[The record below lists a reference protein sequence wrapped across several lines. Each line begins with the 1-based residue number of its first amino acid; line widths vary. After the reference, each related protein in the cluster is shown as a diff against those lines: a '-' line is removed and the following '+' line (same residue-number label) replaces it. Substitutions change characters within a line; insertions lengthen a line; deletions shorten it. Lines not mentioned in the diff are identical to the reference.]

1 MPAFML
7 QRGKLCGI
15 PDSRYAAELD
25 KRAAEAKFAP
35 DLEAEYDE
43 FFLSERRSQLRWFNS
58 MLFALAVWG
67 CLLSLDR
74 GHDAMQR
81 LRLILIALGCATG
94 LIWAAFS
101 RAYQDI
107 YLSVARWA
115 TIPIAILGAFETAH
129 RIAGEGAG
137 TKALAWLVAYSIGL
151 YFMLGLRYGAA
162 VQSSLVVLASFAA
175 ALLING
181 QTMAQ
186 TAHTARASRPSS
198 SAMSRWPYS
207 SQGPAACCKANFLE
221 RGLIADLAARD
232 GLTGLKN
239 RRAFDEHL
247 IRSWQQALRDRKTI
261 SVMFID
267 VDAFKKFNDRYGH
280 KAGDIALQRIAG
292 VVHSVAKRALDLG
305 RALWRRQELPRS
317 SPRCAGR
324 EAAQPLAGNHA
335 RGPSML
341 NPRGSSTLD
350 GTPLDVVTISIGVGI
365 VRPTLARS
373 PDGAVQELAAM
384 RRPTWPATTAAQ
396 PRGSVRVRIRRA
408 PNGHLP
414 HPLPTALTR

>member
-1 MPAFML
+1 MAFML
-7 QRGKLCGI
+7 KGKLGI

-25 KRAAEAKFAP
+25 KRAAEARFAP

-43 FFLSERRSQLRWFNS
+43 FFLSERRSQLRWFTA
-58 MLFALAVWG
+58 MLFALVMWA

-74 GHDAMQR
+74 GHDGMQR
-81 LRLILIALGCATG
+81 LRLILIALGCAT
-94 LIWAAFS
+94 LTWAAFS
-101 RAYQDI
+101 RVYQDI
-107 YLSVARWA
+107 YLSVARWT
-115 TIPIAILGAFETAH
+115 TIPIAILAAFETAH
-129 RIAGEGAG
+129 RVAAGQGE
-137 TKALAWLVAYSIGL
+137 ALAWLVAYSIGL

-162 VQSSLVVLASFAA
+162 VQASLAALASFTV
-175 ALLING
+175 ALLVNG
-181 QTMAQ
+181 QSFVQ
-186 TAHTARASRPSS
+186 TAHTAGIATVIVGIVALAYFQQALRVR
-198 SAMSRWPYS
+198 
-207 SQGPAACCKANFLE
+207 KAFLE

-292 VVHSVAKRALDLG
+292 VVHSVAKRALDLAARYG
-305 RALWRRQELPRS
+305 GEELAVILYDVP
-317 SPRCAGR
+317 R
-324 EAAQPLAGNHA
+324 EAAQPLAE
-335 RGPSML
+335 SMRAAVMNL
-341 NPRGSSTLD
+341 GIEHLD

-373 PDGAVQELAAM
+373 PDGAVQLADEALY
-384 RRPTWPATTAAQ
+384 AAK
-396 PRGSVRVRIRRA
+396 RNGRNRVEVFESEYDALSTGTFRA
-408 PNGHLP
+408 
-414 HPLPTALTR
+414 R

>member
-1 MPAFML
+1 MAFML
-7 QRGKLCGI
+7 KGKLGI

-43 FFLSERRSQLRWFNS
+43 FFLSERRSQLRWYNG
-58 MLFALAVWG
+58 MLFALAVWA

-74 GHDAMQR
+74 GHDDIER
-81 LRLILIALGCATG
+81 LRLILIALGCAT
-94 LIWAAFS
+94 LTWAAFS
-101 RAYQDI
+101 RVYQEI
-107 YLSVARWA
+107 YLGVARWA
-115 TIPIAILGAFETAH
+115 TIPIAIFGAFEIAH
-129 RIAGEGAG
+129 RIANGQGE
-137 TKALAWLVAYSIGL
+137 ALAWLVAYSIGL

-162 VQSSLVVLASFAA
+162 VQSSLVVLGSFAV
-175 ALLING
+175 ALLVNG
-181 QTMAQ
+181 QTLSE
-186 TAHTARASRPSS
+186 TAHTA
-198 SAMSRWPYS
+198 
-207 SQGPAACCKANFLE
+207 GIAAIIVGTVALAYFQQALRVRKAFLE

-247 IRSWQQALRDRKTI
+247 IRAWQQALRDRKTI

-292 VVHSVAKRALDLG
+292 VVHSVAKRALDLAARYG
-305 RALWRRQELPRS
+305 GEELAVILYDVP
-317 SPRCAGR
+317 R
-324 EAAQPLAGNHA
+324 EAAQPLAEAMRSAVMNLGIEH
-335 RGPSML
+335 
-341 NPRGSSTLD
+341 LD

-373 PDGAVQELAAM
+373 PDGAVQLADEALY
-384 RRPTWPATTAAQ
+384 AAK
-396 PRGSVRVRIRRA
+396 RNGRNRVEVFESEYDALSTGTFRA
-408 PNGHLP
+408 
-414 HPLPTALTR
+414 R

>member
-1 MPAFML
+1 MAFML
-7 QRGKLCGI
+7 KGKLGI

-43 FFLSERRSQLRWFNS
+43 FFLSERRSQLRWFTA
-58 MLFALAVWG
+58 MLFALVLWA
-67 CLLSLDR
+67 CLVSLDR
-74 GHDAMQR
+74 GHDGMQR
-81 LRLILIALGCATG
+81 LRLMLMVLGCAT
-94 LIWAAFS
+94 LTWAAFS
-101 RAYQDI
+101 RSYQDI

-115 TIPIAILGAFETAH
+115 TSPIAILAAFETAY
-129 RIAGEGAG
+129 RIAGGQGE
-137 TKALAWLVAYSIGL
+137 ALAWLVAYSIGL

-162 VQSSLVVLASFAA
+162 VQSSLAVLASFAV
-175 ALLING
+175 ALIING
-181 QTMAQ
+181 QTLAQ
-186 TAHTARASRPSS
+186 TAHTAGIASIIVGIVALAYFQQALRV
-198 SAMSRWPYS
+198 R
-207 SQGPAACCKANFLE
+207 KAFLE

-292 VVHSVAKRALDLG
+292 VVHSVAKRALDLAARYG
-305 RALWRRQELPRS
+305 GEELAVILYDVP
-317 SPRCAGR
+317 R
-324 EAAQPLAGNHA
+324 EAAQPLAEAMRAAVMNLGIEH
-335 RGPSML
+335 
-341 NPRGSSTLD
+341 LD

-373 PDGAVQELAAM
+373 PDGAVQLADEALY
-384 RRPTWPATTAAQ
+384 AAK
-396 PRGSVRVRIRRA
+396 RNGRNRVEVFESEYDALSTGTFRTRA
-408 PNGHLP
+408 DG
-414 HPLPTALTR
+414 LTR